1 VLHANEQ
8 PDVETDLSNQDMPV
22 IQFKLPRAQVLSM
35 PQEAT
40 ILNADEKPSVVYN
53 DDDIDHPT
61 LHFNIPQSQVID

>member
-1 VLHANEQ
+1 
-8 PDVETDLSNQDMPV
+8 MPV

-61 LHFNIPQSQVID
+61 VHFNIPQSQVID